1 MKIPPVRGVRL
12 KFLMGY
18 SDDLA
23 GISVN
28 YLQIVLFSCS
38 PDHLPAFLHA
48 HPSFEISRSA
58 CRTWSLLLAF
68 SVAEDP
74 VQISTDMIDIQW
86 MDHKMFGL
94 GEGFP
99 ELFCGISRAAIVYG
113 HCQGF
118 FKDGEKS
125 PCK

>member
-18 SDDLA
+18 SDDLV
-23 GISVN
+23 GISVY
-28 YLQIVLFSCS
+28 YLQIVLFLYACV
-38 PDHLPAFLHA
+38 HV

-74 VQISTDMIDIQW
+74 VQISTDMINIQW